1 MIFDEVYSVLTAYLP
16 PKVDLVLSVLVT
28 FVLALIVMIATPIIL
43 GWVDRKFSARIQSRY
58 GPIYVGKF
66 GILQNFADV
75 VKLMGKNFVTN
86 RHVDKFSYN
95 IIPILSSI
103 LSFLIISLLPLGSS
117 GLVFVSLPYNLL
129 FIYILLAFSPLLII
143 IASWGENNKFAVLG
157 GFRSAAQ
164 ITTYELALIVTFISI
179 GMLNG
184 SYDIISII
192 NSQSFIWN
200 ILYLPLTAIIFFI
213 GSLAVIERAP
223 FDLPE
228 SSQELQAGWRIE
240 YSGLK
245 YGLFLIGDYVKL
257 LAVSIIFASL
267 FLGGWSGAFLPGII
281 WFWIKTIIV
290 LMLLMSLRWTLGRPR
305 IDQLLSIGW
314 RWLLPLSVI
323 NLIIVEIVML
333 I

>member
-1 MIFDEVYSVLTAYLP
+1 MIFNEIYSMLAYYLP
-16 PKVDLVLSVLVT
+16 PKANLIASALAT
-28 FVLALIVMIATPIIL
+28 FVLVLIVLIATPIIL

-66 GILQNFADV
+66 GLLQNFADV
-75 VKLMGKNFVTN
+75 IKLMGKNFVTN
-86 RHVDKFSYN
+86 QHVDRFSYN
-95 IIPILSSI
+95 LIPVLSSV
-103 LSFLIISLLPLGSS
+103 LSFLLIALLPFGAPSLT
-117 GLVFVSLPYNLL
+117 FISLPYSLL

-179 GMLNG
+179 GMVNG
-184 SYDIISII
+184 SYDIINVIA
-192 NSQSFIWN
+192 SQSLIWN
-200 ILYLPLTAIIFFI
+200 ILYLPLTAIVFFI
-213 GSLAVIERAP
+213 GSIAVIERAP

-245 YGLFLIGDYVKL
+245 YGLFMIGDYVKL
-257 LAVSIIFASL
+257 LAVSILFASL

-281 WFWIKTIIV
+281 WFWIKTVVV
-290 LMLLMSLRWTLGRPR
+290 LMLLMSLRWSLGRPR

-314 RWLLPLSVI
+314 KWLLPLSVL
-323 NLIIVEIVML
+323 NLIIVGMVML